1 MDKIFVIS
9 ERSKVSQALFCHT
22 ELLQKAKKLVIQKE
36 IFFAWATTCNSQ
48 SCYAQNIS
56 RDFSLSTKAQNDKQR
71 DFFAW
76 ATSKSPA
83 ESLRSKYK

>member
-1 MDKIFVIS
+1 MLGLRLK
-9 ERSKVSQALFCHT
+9 AL
-22 ELLQKAKKLVIQKE
+22 L
-36 IFFAWATTCNSQ
+36 

-76 ATSKSPA
+76 ATPKSPA
-83 ESLRSKYK
+83 ELLRLE